1 MRKVN
6 SNKIFD
12 MVNVVFMILLTVV
25 FLYPLYFTVIA
36 SFSDPY
42 EVATGNVMF
51 VIKGFTWDSYAE
63 VFKNEEIWNGYSN
76 SIVYTVFGTIFN
88 LIITLPAAY
97 ALSKKNLWMRGWIS
111 TYFIIPMYFG
121 GGLLPTYLQVK
132 SMGLINKPYTM
143 IILGGLSIYNMVV
156 TRTYFQTSVP
166 DSLYEAAEID
176 GCSHFRQFFKIALPL
191 AKPIIAV
198 ITLYYAVGRWNNYY
212 SALIYLSK
220 SVYYPL
226 QMVLRNILLA
236 GQSALSNIDLSTLD
250 DAGRFDLMKRIY
262 QAESMKY
269 AIIFIASLPML
280 ILYPFIQKHFVKG
293 VMVGAIKG

>member
-1 MRKVN
+1 MRKIN

-12 MVNVVFMILLTVV
+12 MVNVLFMILLAIV
-25 FLYPLYFTVIA
+25 FIYPLYFTVIA
-36 SFSDPY
+36 SLSDPY

-51 VIKGFTWDSYAE
+51 MIKNFTLESYIE
-63 VFKNEEIWNGYSN
+63 VFKNKEIWKGYSN
-76 SIVYTVFGTIFN
+76 SIVYTIVGTIFN

-97 ALSKKNLWMRGWIS
+97 AMSKRKLWMKGWIS

-121 GGLLPTYLQVK
+121 GGLLPTYLQIK

-143 IILGGLSIYNMVV
+143 IILGGFSIYNMVV

-166 DSLYEAAEID
+166 ESLYEAAEMD
-176 GCSHFRQFFKIALPL
+176 GCSQFRQFFNIALPL

-212 SALIYLSK
+212 TALIYLSK
-220 SVYYPL
+220 SDYYPL

-250 DAGRFDLMKRIY
+250 DAGRFDLMRRIF
-262 QAESMKY
+262 QAEAMKY
-269 AIIFIASLPML
+269 SIIFIASLPML